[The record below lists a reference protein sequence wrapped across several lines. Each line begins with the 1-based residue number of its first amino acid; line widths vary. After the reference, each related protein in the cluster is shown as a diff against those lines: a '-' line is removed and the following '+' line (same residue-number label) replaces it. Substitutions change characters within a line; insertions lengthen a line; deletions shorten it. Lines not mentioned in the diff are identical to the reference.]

1 MQGQGQAALLHGGNY
16 GDTALHSLDR
26 PWCTPR
32 NMGERCRGRLQ
43 HTHRNANI
51 TEILASEKYP
61 ILKVMAMTNL
71 ARMQCWVTRLDVTQE
86 IEKWAES
93 AALASPAHCAH
104 FYVSC
109 VTSCLV
115 TQCQSLTFLHET
127 HRYDGIPWPLVHH
140 EGKCLL
146 GKTRC
151 LHAGTV
157 P

>member
-109 VTSCLV
+109 AASYPV
-115 TQCQSLTFLHET
+115 TQYNVSLEARGFSSLPPPDPLGE
-127 HRYDGIPWPLVHH
+127 HRTTLCNDGLA
-140 EGKCLL
+140 
-146 GKTRC
+146 
-151 LHAGTV
+151 AG
-157 P
+157 